1 LSEVPLGYVSPISY
15 VSFTPLARS
24 IVMTRFPIFSN
35 VSPELSFPNPH
46 ANPGKLPTSS
56 TVCTVRP
63 WDYGMLTPLAVFI
76 FLFSPTLRVHVSNS
90 VSAAVDP
97 PPLTTMRLNG
107 APPSPVNRK
116 RPAKSDFFN
125 RAKV

>member
-24 IVMTRFPIFSN
+24 IVMTRFLSLVMFPLSYRSPI
-35 VSPELSFPNPH
+35 LM
-46 ANPGKLPTSS
+46 PTRGNFRQ
-56 TVCTVRP
+56 VRLYVQYVP